1 MHTLLRDDPEE
12 GGMTDDVDLF
22 SVLDLTEYEETAL
35 KELLSLGQSSAPDLA
50 EATGIPKARIYG
62 VLDSLADQGFI
73 KVIPGRPKRYQAR
86 HPDELVD
93 RALQQRRQAFESYRR
108 RIEDS
113 REEFLAE
120 YEPVYDQASEEI
132 RPTEELFYVVDV
144 GEPSERV
151 TRSLYDHAE
160 SEVKVLTKSFE
171 YLPEVESALE
181 DALDRDVD
189 IAALLLAPH
198 HLSTENRRQQTDIVE
213 HIRGSYPE
221 IALRFSDN
229 RMPWRGTL
237 TDPSME
243 YDSGEATLLVEQE
256 DVPNHLRQAAVTEN
270 AAFVAGFA
278 RYFDLIWEHESAP
291 VQ

>member
-1 MHTLLRDDPEE
+1 MHTLLKDDTERSA
-12 GGMTDDVDLF
+12 MTDNGDLF
-22 SVLDLTEYEETAL
+22 SVLELTEYEETAL
-35 KELLSLGQSSAPDLA
+35 KELLTLGQSSAPDLA

-93 RALQQRRQAFESYRR
+93 RALEQRRQEFESYRR
-108 RIEDS
+108 RIEDA
-113 REEFLAE
+113 REDFLAD

-144 GEPSERV
+144 GEPSERI
-151 TRSLYDHAE
+151 TRSLYEHAE

-171 YLPEVESALE
+171 YLPEVEPALE
-181 DALDRDVD
+181 NALDRGID
-189 IAALLLAPH
+189 ISALLLAPH

-213 HIRGSYPE
+213 QIRTTYPE
-221 IALRFSDN
+221 VNLRFSDK

-237 TDPSME
+237 IDPSIE
-243 YDSGEATLLVEQE
+243 YDAGEATLLVEQE

-270 AAFVAGFA
+270 AAFVAGFG
-278 RYFDLIWEHESAP
+278 RYFDLVWKHESSD
-291 VQ
+291 VR